1 MEQQEARTE
10 HAATI
15 DLTADDDVPVAPPA
29 ARDERRAGG
38 GGPAPPA
45 GMPPMPPLRRSENS
59 ESDTSLPDFAAASS
73 SESESEGEEVAA
85 ASLEAA
91 LRRLTPRMPP
101 LRRSASSASDSSLP
115 DLASASSSAS
125 EAESEGSFNLPR
137 LARGQAGSAA
147 FWAGVDNWRR
157 ESGITEP
164 RSPEDEDE
172 IMHAMSELAVN
183 VLAASRPRNATPS
196 ADCHPHPV
204 LGPVTRRSQGETRH
218 CKFSRLRVRLCAHQ
232 ARHPPRGG
240 GQNERDERPRGPHR
254 CRVTPPREIDLR
266 RRLHPTPTSP
276 KSVVQ
281 QLL

>member
-1 MEQQEARTE
+1 
-10 HAATI
+10 
-15 DLTADDDVPVAPPA
+15 
-29 ARDERRAGG
+29 
-38 GGPAPPA
+38 
-45 GMPPMPPLRRSENS
+45 MPPLRRSENS
-59 ESDTSLPDFAAASS
+59 ESDSSLPDFAAASY
-73 SESESEGEEVAA
+73 SESESEGEEAAA

-164 RSPEDEDE
+164 RSPEEEGE

-183 VLAASRPRNATPS
+183 VLAASRREGDREVARTLADRLYYNAVR
-196 ADCHPHPV
+196 AA
-204 LGPVTRRSQGETRH
+204 RENGEALPPPPPWL
-218 CKFSRLRVRLCAHQ
+218 LR
-232 ARHPPRGG
+232 
-240 GQNERDERPRGPHR
+240 EW
-254 CRVTPPREIDLR
+254 R
-266 RRLHPTPTSP
+266 RRRDAF
-276 KSVVQ
+276 
-281 QLL
+281 LLCRRRFYENRKRLESSRCWAFWPRLFERFDVIRAVAGPDAEDVYGHMVRYL

>member
-1 MEQQEARTE
+1 MEQHEATTE

-15 DLTADDDVPVAPPA
+15 DLTADDDVPVAPQ
-29 ARDERRAGG
+29 
-38 GGPAPPA
+38 GGPPPPA
-45 GMPPMPPLRRSENS
+45 GLPPMPPLRRSENS
-59 ESDTSLPDFAAASS
+59 ESDSSLPDFAAASS
-73 SESESEGEEVAA
+73 SESEGEEAAA

-125 EAESEGSFNLPR
+125 EAESEGTFNLPR

-164 RSPEDEDE
+164 RSPEEEDE

-183 VLAASRPRNATPS
+183 VLAASRREGDREVARTIADRLYYNAVQ
-196 ADCHPHPV
+196 AA
-204 LGPVTRRSQGETRH
+204 RENGEPLPPPPPWL
-218 CKFSRLRVRLCAHQ
+218 LR
-232 ARHPPRGG
+232 
-240 GQNERDERPRGPHR
+240 EW
-254 CRVTPPREIDLR
+254 R
-266 RRLHPTPTSP
+266 RRRDTF
-276 KSVVQ
+276 
-281 QLL
+281 LLCRRRFYESKKRLESSSCWAFWPRLFERFDVIRAVAGPDAEDVYGHMVRYL